1 MRVICTVTAT
11 LIAYSASAHH
21 SAAPHFDM
29 SQKLVLDGVV
39 TDFRFV
45 NPHGYFYFDVTSE
58 SGEVSNWRCELA
70 GATGL
75 KRRGWTVET
84 LVPGQR
90 ITVNGAPARRED
102 NLCFTTSFIL
112 EDGTEISRMTNLPES
127 TATAEAAVPAGAV
140 DRPAYLDN
148 GQPNLSGPWVSQGR
162 GGGMGPGGP
171 QGMGPGGVPGTAP
184 AGGTGFLPGP
194 AGFPAPTTAGR
205 MAAANYEQPFDDPA
219 IFCHPANII
228 FSWTH
233 DQHVNDIYQAE
244 DTITLQYGYMDLVRT
259 IHLHET
265 EHPDSI
271 VPNVAGYSIGS
282 WEDDVLVVDTIGFE
296 QGILFP
302 LNDGLMHSADMHI
315 VERFRFDAETNSL
328 RREFIAHDPEFLQS
342 DYVGESVMV
351 LTDEPYEPY
360 NCTELS
366 GENNRR
372 PAG

>member
-127 TATAEAAVPAGAV
+127 TATAEAEDE
-140 DRPAYLDN
+140 DRPQYLDN

-171 QGMGPGGVPGTAP
+171 AGMGAMGR
-184 AGGTGFLPGP
+184 
-194 AGFPAPTTAGR
+194 PAPTAAGSL
-205 MAAANYEQPFDDPA
+205 ASADYEQEFDNPA
-219 IFCHPANII
+219 IFCHPTNI
-228 FSWTH
+228 FFGWTH
-233 DQHVNDIYQAE
+233 DQHVNDIYQE
-244 DTITLQYGYMDLVRT
+244 DDTITLQYGYMDLVRT
-259 IHLHET
+259 IHLDAT
-265 EHPDSI
+265 AHPDAI
-271 VPNVAGYSIGS
+271 TLNVAGHSIGW
-282 WEDDVLVVDTIGFE
+282 WENDVLVVDTIGFE
-296 QGILFP
+296 QGLLSP
-302 LNDGLMHSADMHI
+302 LDGLMHSTEMHV
-315 VERFRFDAETNSL
+315 VERFRFDAETDTL
-328 RREFIAHDPEFLQS
+328 RQEYTAHDPAFLQT
-342 DYVGESVMV
+342 DHTGENVMQ

-366 GENNRR
+366 GDNNRR
-372 PAG
+372 PEDQ